1 MRFIISLL
9 FVLSLSFN
17 YLQAQDEEV
26 IQKVNKAKDRIVA
39 EFSLD
44 QLIGK
49 PDDFKLSAFS
59 RGFNIYFMYDL
70 VLGKSPIS
78 IAPGVGIGTN
88 NYYHRSLITSDSLM
102 TYFTPL
108 DKDEYDIKKNK
119 LGLTYVDIPVE
130 LRFRSKPNKKNT
142 SWKLATGFKLGFRI
156 ADKWKYKG
164 LDPRSG
170 TPGEEVK
177 FKEFNVD
184 NLERLRYGVTLRG
197 GYGALNLFVHYYFS
211 DIFES
216 GKGPGF
222 NPISF
227 GISINGL

>member
-1 MRFIISLL
+1 MRIAISLL
-9 FVLSLSFN
+9 TLLMISVTG
-17 YLQAQDEEV
+17 LQAQDEEV
-26 IQKVNKAKDRIVA
+26 IQKVNKARDRIVA
-39 EFSLD
+39 EFAMD

-49 PDDFKLSAFS
+49 PDSFKLGGFS
-59 RGFNIYFMYDL
+59 RGFNIYFMYDV
-70 VLGKSPIS
+70 VLGNSPMS
-78 IAPGVGIGTN
+78 IAPGIGIGTS
-88 NYYHRSLITSDSLM
+88 NYYHRSRIYSDSVQ
-102 TYFTPL
+102 THFSPIA
-108 DKDEYDIKKNK
+108 KDEYDIKKNK

-130 LRFRSKPNKKNT
+130 LRYRSKPNSRNT
-142 SWKLATGFKLGFRI
+142 SWKLAAGFKLGFRI

-170 TPGEEVK
+170 TPGEQVK